1 MVEKYLLLTPG
12 PLTTSES
19 VKAAMDF
26 DYCTWDDDYK
36 EITQSFRQSLLDLA
50 QVNAD
55 EYTAVPIQ
63 GSGTYGVESVISST
77 ISDDDKLLIAINGA
91 YGKRISEMA
100 DIYGI
105 DHVDLV
111 VDEREPI
118 TLEKVTEYLDKYPE
132 ISHFAMIHCET
143 TTGILNPVED
153 IIPYVNAQGIVTIV
167 DAMSSFGGVPINVQ
181 EEKIDYLISS
191 SNKCIQGVPGFSFV
205 IARKQVLEASR
216 GLSRTLS
223 LDLFDQYAEM
233 ERNHGKWRFTS
244 PTHVVHAFYEAL
256 QELGQEGGV
265 IARHER
271 YESNQKHLAT
281 GMEDLGF
288 KVLIDEKYQSPIIT
302 SFIYPND
309 DFDFN
314 EFYHKLKKD
323 GFVIYPGKISQV
335 PTFRIGN
342 IGEVYDEDITKL
354 LIAIKDILNSGN
366 GLRN

>member
-12 PLTTSES
+12 PLTTSEE
-19 VKAAMDF
+19 VKGAMDF

-36 EITQSFRQSLLDLA
+36 KITQSFRQSLLEIA
-50 QVNAD
+50 QVSEE

-77 ISDDDKLLIAINGA
+77 ISADDKLMIAINGA

-105 DHVDLV
+105 EHVDLV

-118 TLEKVTEYLDKYPE
+118 TLEKVTEYLDQYPD
-132 ISHFAMIHCET
+132 ITHFAMIHCET
-143 TTGILNPVED
+143 TTGILNPIED
-153 IIPYVNAQGIVTIV
+153 IIPYVKAHGIVTIV
-167 DAMSSFGGVPINVQ
+167 DAMSSFGGVPIDVK

-205 IARKQVLEASR
+205 IARKQILEATK

-223 LDLFDQYAEM
+223 LDLYDQYAEM
-233 ERNHGKWRFTS
+233 ERNNGKWRFTS

-256 QELGQEGGV
+256 AELKAEGGV
-265 IARHER
+265 VARHKR

-281 GMEDLGF
+281 GMADLGF
-288 KVLIDEKYQSPIIT
+288 KLLIDETYQSPIIT

-309 DFDFN
+309 EFDFN
-314 EFYHKLKKD
+314 EFYHQLKND

-354 LIAIKDILNSGN
+354 LVAIKDIISQ
-366 GLRN
+366 

>member
-12 PLTTSES
+12 PLTTSEK
-19 VKAAMDF
+19 VKQAMDF

-36 EITQSFRQSLLDLA
+36 KITQSFRHSLLEVA
-50 QVNAD
+50 QVNED

-77 ISDDDKLLIAINGA
+77 ISNKDKLLIGINGA

-100 DIYGI
+100 DIYGL

-118 TLEKVTEYLDKYPE
+118 TLELVTEYLNKYPD
-132 ISHFAMIHCET
+132 ITHFAMIHCET
-143 TTGILNPVED
+143 TTGILNPIED
-153 IIPYVNAQGIVTIV
+153 IIPYVSDKGIVTIV
-167 DAMSSFGGVPINVQ
+167 DAMSSFGGVPINVK

-205 IARKQVLEASR
+205 IARKKLLESTE
-216 GLSRTLS
+216 GISRTLS
-223 LDLFDQYAEM
+223 LDLYGQYAEM
-233 ERNHGKWRFTS
+233 ERNNGKWRFTS

-256 QELGQEGGV
+256 EELKAEGGV
-265 IARHER
+265 TARHQR
-271 YESNQKHLAT
+271 YSSNQKHLAS
-281 GMEDLGF
+281 GMEELGF
-288 KVLIDEKYQSPIIT
+288 KVLIDEKNQSPIIT
-302 SFIYPND
+302 SFIYPSD

-314 EFYHKLKKD
+314 EFYQQLKSD

-354 LIAIKDILNSGN
+354 LVAIDEIIN
-366 GLRN
+366 

>member
-12 PLTTSES
+12 PLTTSEK
-19 VKAAMDF
+19 VKQAMDF

-36 EITQSFRQSLLDLA
+36 KITQSFRHSLLEVA
-50 QVNAD
+50 QVNED

-77 ISDDDKLLIAINGA
+77 ISNKDKLLIGINGA

-100 DIYGI
+100 DIYGL

-118 TLEKVTEYLDKYPE
+118 TLELVTEYLNKYPD
-132 ISHFAMIHCET
+132 ITHFAMIHCET
-143 TTGILNPVED
+143 TTGILNPIED
-153 IIPYVNAQGIVTIV
+153 IIPYVSDKGIVTIV
-167 DAMSSFGGVPINVQ
+167 DAMSSFGGVPINVK

-205 IARKQVLEASR
+205 IARKKLLESTE
-216 GLSRTLS
+216 GNSRTLS
-223 LDLFDQYAEM
+223 LDLYGQYAEM
-233 ERNHGKWRFTS
+233 ERNNGKWRFTS

-256 QELGQEGGV
+256 EELKAEGGV
-265 IARHER
+265 TARHQR
-271 YESNQKHLAT
+271 YSSNQKHLAS
-281 GMEDLGF
+281 GMEELGF
-288 KVLIDEKYQSPIIT
+288 KVLIDEKNQSPIIT
-302 SFIYPND
+302 SFIYPSD

-314 EFYHKLKKD
+314 EFYQQLKSD

-354 LIAIKDILNSGN
+354 LVAIDEIIN
-366 GLRN
+366 

>member
-12 PLTTSES
+12 PLTTSEK
-19 VKAAMDF
+19 VKSAMDF

-36 EITQSFRQSLLDLA
+36 RITQSFRQSLLEVA
-50 QVNAD
+50 QVTDD

-77 ISDDDKLLIAINGA
+77 ISDDDKLMIAINGA
-91 YGKRISEMA
+91 YGARISEMA

-105 DHVDLV
+105 DHVDLT

-118 TLEKVTEYLDKYPE
+118 TLELVKEALEQYPDVT
-132 ISHFAMIHCET
+132 HFAMIHCET
-143 TTGILNPVED
+143 TTGIINPIED
-153 IIPYVNAQGIVTIV
+153 VIPFVNQHGITTIV
-167 DAMSSFGGVPINVQ
+167 DAMSSFGGVPINVK
-181 EEKIDYLISS
+181 ENRIDYLISS

-205 IARKQVLEASR
+205 IARKSVLEATK
-216 GLSRTLS
+216 GMTRTLS
-223 LDLFDQYAEM
+223 LDLYGQYAEM
-233 ERNHGKWRFTS
+233 ERNNGKWRFTS

-256 QELGQEGGV
+256 QELKEEGGV
-265 IARHER
+265 IARHQR
-271 YESNQKHLAT
+271 YVNNQKHLAT
-281 GMEDLGF
+281 GMEELGF

-302 SFIYPND
+302 SFIYPTD
-309 DFDFN
+309 DFNFN
-314 EFYHKLKKD
+314 KFYQELKAD

-354 LIAIKDILNSGN
+354 LLAVKDIINK
-366 GLRN
+366 

>member
-36 EITQSFRQSLLDLA
+36 EITQSFRQSLLDVA
-50 QVNAD
+50 QVSAD

-63 GSGTYGVESVISST
+63 GSGTYGVESVISSV
-77 ISDDDKLLIAINGA
+77 ISDDDKLMIAINGA

-118 TLEKVTEYLDKYPE
+118 TLEKVTEYLDKYPD

-153 IIPYVNAQGIVTIV
+153 IIPYVNAHGIVTIV
-167 DAMSSFGGVPINVQ
+167 DAMSSFGGVPINVK

-205 IARKQVLEASR
+205 IARKKVLEATR

-265 IARHER
+265 VARHKR

-281 GMEDLGF
+281 GMEELGF

-314 EFYHKLKKD
+314 EFYHQLKQD

-342 IGEVYDEDITKL
+342 IGEVYDTDITEL
-354 LIAIKDILNSGN
+354 LVAIKDIISK
-366 GLRN
+366 

>member
-12 PLTTSES
+12 PLTTSEE
-19 VKAAMDF
+19 VKEAMDF

-36 EITQSFRQSLLDLA
+36 KITQSFRHSLLDIA
-50 QVNAD
+50 QVTED

-77 ISDDDKLLIAINGA
+77 ISNDDKLMIAINGA

-118 TLEKVTEYLDKYPE
+118 TLEKVTEYLDQYPD

-143 TTGILNPVED
+143 TTGVLNPIED
-153 IIPYVNAQGIVTIV
+153 IIPYVKAQGITTIV
-167 DAMSSFGGVPINVQ
+167 DAMSSFGGVPINVK

-205 IARKQVLEASR
+205 IANKQILEATK
-216 GLSRTLS
+216 GMSRTLS
-223 LDLFDQYAEM
+223 LDLYDQYAEM
-233 ERNHGKWRFTS
+233 ERNNGKWRFTS

-256 QELGQEGGV
+256 GELNAEGGV
-265 IARHER
+265 GARHKR
-271 YESNQKHLAT
+271 YASNQKHLAT
-281 GMEDLGF
+281 GMEELGF

-302 SFIYPND
+302 SFIYPTA
-309 DFDFN
+309 DFN
-314 EFYHKLKKD
+314 FHEFYQELKQD

-342 IGEVYDEDITKL
+342 IGEVYDEDITEL
-354 LIAIKDILNSGN
+354 LVAIKNIMAK
-366 GLRN
+366 

>member
-12 PLTTSES
+12 PLTTSEK
-19 VKAAMDF
+19 VKQAMDF

-36 EITQSFRQSLLDLA
+36 KITQSFRHSLLEVA
-50 QVNAD
+50 QVKED

-77 ISDDDKLLIAINGA
+77 ISNKDKLLIGINGA

-100 DIYGI
+100 DIYGL

-118 TLEKVTEYLDKYPE
+118 TLDLVTECLKKNPD
-132 ISHFAMIHCET
+132 ITHFAMIHCET
-143 TTGILNPVED
+143 TTGILNPIED
-153 IIPYVNAQGIVTIV
+153 IIPYVSAQGIITIV
-167 DAMSSFGGVPINVQ
+167 DAMSSFGGVPINVKK
-181 EEKIDYLISS
+181 EKIDYLISS

-205 IARKQVLEASR
+205 IARKNLLESTE
-216 GLSRTLS
+216 GISRTLS
-223 LDLFDQYAEM
+223 LDLYGQYAEM
-233 ERNHGKWRFTS
+233 ERNNGKWRFTS

-256 QELGQEGGV
+256 EELKAEGGV
-265 IARHER
+265 AARHRR
-271 YESNQKHLAT
+271 YSNNQKHLAS
-281 GMEDLGF
+281 GMEELGF
-288 KVLIDEKYQSPIIT
+288 KVLIDEKNQSPIIT
-302 SFIYPND
+302 SFIYPST

-314 EFYHKLKKD
+314 EFYQQLKSD

-354 LIAIKDILNSGN
+354 LVAVDEIIN
-366 GLRN
+366 

>member
-12 PLTTSES
+12 PLTTSEK
-19 VKAAMDF
+19 VKQAMDF

-36 EITQSFRQSLLDLA
+36 KITQSFRHSLLEVA
-50 QVNAD
+50 QVNED

-77 ISDDDKLLIAINGA
+77 ISNKDKLLIGINGA

-100 DIYGI
+100 DIYGL

-118 TLEKVTEYLDKYPE
+118 TLELVTEYLNKYPD
-132 ISHFAMIHCET
+132 ITHFAMIHCET
-143 TTGILNPVED
+143 TTGILNPIED
-153 IIPYVNAQGIVTIV
+153 IIPYVSDKGIVTIV
-167 DAMSSFGGVPINVQ
+167 DAMSSFGGVPINVK

-205 IARKQVLEASR
+205 IARKKLLESTE
-216 GLSRTLS
+216 GISRTLS
-223 LDLFDQYAEM
+223 LDLYGQYAEM
-233 ERNHGKWRFTS
+233 ERNNGKWRFTS

-256 QELGQEGGV
+256 EELKAEGGV
-265 IARHER
+265 TARHQR
-271 YESNQKHLAT
+271 YSSNQKHLAS
-281 GMEDLGF
+281 GMEELGF
-288 KVLIDEKYQSPIIT
+288 KVLIDEKNQSPIIT
-302 SFIYPND
+302 SFIYPSD

-314 EFYHKLKKD
+314 EFYQQLKSD

-354 LIAIKDILNSGN
+354 LVVIDEIIN
-366 GLRN
+366 

>member
-12 PLTTSES
+12 PLTTSET
-19 VKAAMDF
+19 VKQAMDF

-36 EITQSFRQSLLDLA
+36 KITQSFRHSLLSLA
-50 QVNAD
+50 QVTD
-55 EYTAVPIQ
+55 EEYTAVPIQ

-77 ISDDDKLLIAINGA
+77 VSDDDKLLIAINGA

-118 TLEKVTEYLDKYPE
+118 TLELVTEYLEKYPDVT
-132 ISHFAMIHCET
+132 HFAMIHCET
-143 TTGILNPVED
+143 TTGILNPIED
-153 IIPYVNAQGIVTIV
+153 IIPYVKQQGIVTIV
-167 DAMSSFGGVPINVQ
+167 DAMSSFGGIPINVKA
-181 EEKIDYLISS
+181 EKIDYLISS

-205 IARKQVLEASR
+205 IAQKEALESTKGIA
-216 GLSRTLS
+216 RTLS
-223 LDLFDQYAEM
+223 LDLYGQYAEM
-233 ERNHGKWRFTS
+233 ERNNGKWRFTS

-256 QELGQEGGV
+256 KELNEEGGV
-265 IARHER
+265 VARHQR
-271 YESNQKHLAT
+271 YLNNQKHLAA
-281 GMEDLGF
+281 GMEELGF
-288 KVLIDEKYQSPIIT
+288 KVLIDENYQSPIIT
-302 SFIYPND
+302 SFIYPTD
-309 DFDFN
+309 EFDFH
-314 EFYHKLKKD
+314 EFYQELKGD

-354 LIAIKDILNSGN
+354 LEAIKEIIS
-366 GLRN
+366 R

>member
-12 PLTTSES
+12 PLTTSEK
-19 VKAAMDF
+19 VKQAMDF

-36 EITQSFRQSLLDLA
+36 KITQSFRHSLLEVA
-50 QVNAD
+50 QVNED

-77 ISDDDKLLIAINGA
+77 ISNKDKLLIGINGA

-100 DIYGI
+100 DIYGL

-118 TLEKVTEYLDKYPE
+118 TLELVTEYLNKYLD
-132 ISHFAMIHCET
+132 ITHFAMIHCET
-143 TTGILNPVED
+143 TTGILNPIED
-153 IIPYVNAQGIVTIV
+153 IIPYVSDKGIVTIV
-167 DAMSSFGGVPINVQ
+167 DAMSSFGGVPINVK

-205 IARKQVLEASR
+205 IARKKLLESTE
-216 GLSRTLS
+216 GISRTLS
-223 LDLFDQYAEM
+223 LDLYGQYAEM
-233 ERNHGKWRFTS
+233 ERNNGKWRFTS

-256 QELGQEGGV
+256 EELKAEGGV
-265 IARHER
+265 TARHQR
-271 YESNQKHLAT
+271 YSSNQKHLAS
-281 GMEDLGF
+281 GMEELGF
-288 KVLIDEKYQSPIIT
+288 KVLIDEKNQSPIIT
-302 SFIYPND
+302 SFIYPSD

-314 EFYHKLKKD
+314 EFYQQLKSD

-354 LIAIKDILNSGN
+354 LVAIDEIIN
-366 GLRN
+366 

>member
-12 PLTTSES
+12 PLTTSET
-19 VKAAMDF
+19 VKEAMDF

-36 EITQSFRQSLLDLA
+36 KITQSFRHSLLDLA
-50 QVNAD
+50 QVTD
-55 EYTAVPIQ
+55 DQYTAVPIQ

-118 TLEKVTEYLDKYPE
+118 TLELVKEYLQEYPD
-132 ISHFAMIHCET
+132 ITHFAMIHCET
-143 TTGILNPVED
+143 TTGILNPIED
-153 IIPYVNAQGIVTIV
+153 IIPYVKKQGITTIV
-167 DAMSSFGGVPINVQ
+167 DAMSSFGGIPVNVK

-205 IARKQVLEASR
+205 IANKEALESTKGIA
-216 GLSRTLS
+216 RTLS
-223 LDLFDQYAEM
+223 LDLYGQYAEM
-233 ERNHGKWRFTS
+233 ERNNGKWRFTS

-256 QELGQEGGV
+256 KELNEEGGV
-265 IARHER
+265 VARHQR
-271 YESNQKHLAT
+271 YLNNQKHLAT
-281 GMEDLGF
+281 GMEELGF
-288 KVLIDEKYQSPIIT
+288 KVLIDQKYQSPIIT
-302 SFIYPND
+302 SFIYPTAE
-309 DFDFN
+309 FDFH
-314 EFYHKLKKD
+314 EFYQELKD
-323 GFVIYPGKISQV
+323 NGFVIYPGKISQV

-342 IGEVYDEDITKL
+342 IGEVYDDDISKL
-354 LIAIKDILNSGN
+354 LEIIKEIIS
-366 GLRN
+366 R

>member
-12 PLTTSES
+12 PLTTSET
-19 VKAAMDF
+19 VKEAMDF

-36 EITQSFRQSLLDLA
+36 EITQSFRHSLLDIA
-50 QVNAD
+50 QVTED

-77 ISDDDKLLIAINGA
+77 ISEDDELLIAINGA

-105 DHVDLV
+105 KHVDLV

-118 TLEKVTEYLDKYPE
+118 TLEMVTKYLDENPN
-132 ISHFAMIHCET
+132 ITHFAMIHCET
-143 TTGILNPVED
+143 TTGILNPIED
-153 IIPYVNAQGIVTIV
+153 IIPYVSGHGIVTIV
-167 DAMSSFGGVPINVQ
+167 DAMSSFGGVPINVKD
-181 EEKIDYLISS
+181 EKIDYLISS

-205 IARKQVLEASR
+205 IARKNALEKTK
-216 GLSRTLS
+216 GLARTLS
-223 LDLFDQYAEM
+223 LDLYGQYAEM

-256 QELGQEGGV
+256 KELNDEGGV
-265 IARHER
+265 VARHQR
-271 YESNQKHLAT
+271 YLNNQKHLAT
-281 GMEDLGF
+281 GMEELGF

-302 SFIYPND
+302 SFVYPSD
-309 DFDFN
+309 DFDFH
-314 EFYHKLKKD
+314 EFYQELKGD

-354 LIAIKDILNSGN
+354 LLAIKDIISK
-366 GLRN
+366 

>member
-12 PLTTSES
+12 PLTTSET
-19 VKAAMDF
+19 VKEAMDF

-36 EITQSFRQSLLDLA
+36 KITQSFRHSLLDLA
-50 QVNAD
+50 QVTD
-55 EYTAVPIQ
+55 DQYTAVPIQ

-118 TLEKVTEYLDKYPE
+118 TLELVKEYLQEYPD
-132 ISHFAMIHCET
+132 ITHFAMIHCET
-143 TTGILNPVED
+143 TNGILNPIED
-153 IIPYVNAQGIVTIV
+153 IIPYVKKQGITTIV
-167 DAMSSFGGVPINVQ
+167 DAMSSFGGIPVNVK

-205 IARKQVLEASR
+205 IANKEALESTKGIA
-216 GLSRTLS
+216 RTLS
-223 LDLFDQYAEM
+223 LDLYGQYAEM
-233 ERNHGKWRFTS
+233 ERNNGKWRFTS

-256 QELGQEGGV
+256 KELNEEGGV
-265 IARHER
+265 VARHQR
-271 YESNQKHLAT
+271 YLNNQKHLAT
-281 GMEDLGF
+281 GMEELGF
-288 KVLIDEKYQSPIIT
+288 KVLIDQKYQSPIIT
-302 SFIYPND
+302 SFIYPTAE
-309 DFDFN
+309 FDFH
-314 EFYHKLKKD
+314 EFYQELKD
-323 GFVIYPGKISQV
+323 NGFVIYPGKISQV

-342 IGEVYDEDITKL
+342 IGEVYDDDISKL
-354 LIAIKDILNSGN
+354 LEIIKEIIS
-366 GLRN
+366 R

>member
-12 PLTTSES
+12 PLTTSED

-36 EITQSFRQSLLDLA
+36 KITQSFRQSLLDNAL
-50 QVNAD
+50 VSAD

-63 GSGTYGVESVISST
+63 GSGTYGVESVISSA
-77 ISDDDKLLIAINGA
+77 ISNDDKLMIAINGA

-105 DHVDLV
+105 NHVDLV

-118 TLEKVTEYLDKYPE
+118 TLEKVTGCLDKNPD
-132 ISHFAMIHCET
+132 ITHFAMIHCET
-143 TTGILNPVED
+143 TTGILNPIED
-153 IIPYVNAQGIVTIV
+153 IIPYVNARGIVTIV
-167 DAMSSFGGVPINVQ
+167 DAMSSFGGIPIDVKQ
-181 EEKIDYLISS
+181 EKIDYLISS

-205 IARKQVLEASR
+205 IARKKVLEAAK
-216 GLSRTLS
+216 GLNRTLS
-223 LDLFDQYAEM
+223 LDLYDQYAEM
-233 ERNHGKWRFTS
+233 ERNNGKWRFTS

-256 QELGQEGGV
+256 QELKEEGGV
-265 IARHER
+265 VARYKR
-271 YESNQKHLAT
+271 YESNQKHLAK
-281 GMEDLGF
+281 GMEELGF

-314 EFYHKLKKD
+314 EFYHELKND

-354 LIAIKDILNSGN
+354 LIAIKNIISK
-366 GLRN
+366 

>member
-12 PLTTSES
+12 PLTTSET
-19 VKAAMDF
+19 VKQAMDF

-36 EITQSFRQSLLDLA
+36 KITQSFRQSLLDVA

-77 ISDDDKLLIAINGA
+77 ISANDKLMIAINGA

-105 DHVDLV
+105 NHVDLV

-118 TLEKVTEYLDKYPE
+118 TLELVTEYLDKYPD
-132 ISHFAMIHCET
+132 ITHFAMIHCET
-143 TTGILNPVED
+143 TTGVLNPIED
-153 IIPYVNAQGIVTIV
+153 IIPLVNARGIVTIV
-167 DAMSSFGGVPINVQ
+167 DAMSSFGGVPINVKDN
-181 EEKIDYLISS
+181 KIDYLISS

-205 IARKQVLEASR
+205 IARKNVLEATK
-216 GLSRTLS
+216 GTARTLS
-223 LDLFDQYAEM
+223 LDLYDQYAEM
-233 ERNHGKWRFTS
+233 EQNNGKWRFTS

-256 QELGQEGGV
+256 QELAQEGGV
-265 IARHER
+265 VARHQR
-271 YESNQKHLAT
+271 YVNNQKHLAG
-281 GMEDLGF
+281 GMEELGF

-302 SFIYPND
+302 SFIYPSD
-309 DFDFN
+309 DFDFH
-314 EFYHKLKKD
+314 EFYQELKSD

-354 LIAIKDILNSGN
+354 LVAIKEIIN
-366 GLRN
+366 R

>member
-12 PLTTSES
+12 PLTTSET
-19 VKAAMDF
+19 VKGAMDF

-36 EITQSFRQSLLDLA
+36 QITQSFRHSLLELA
-50 QVNAD
+50 QVSAD

-118 TLEKVTEYLDKYPE
+118 TLELVTEYLDKYPD
-132 ISHFAMIHCET
+132 ITHFAMIHCET

-153 IIPYVNAQGIVTIV
+153 IIPYVHDHGIVTIV
-167 DAMSSFGGVPINVQ
+167 DAMSSFGGVPIDVKA
-181 EEKIDYLISS
+181 EKMDYLISS

-205 IARKQVLEASR
+205 IARKEALENTK
-216 GLSRTLS
+216 GLARTLS
-223 LDLFDQYAEM
+223 LDLYDQYMEM
-233 ERNHGKWRFTS
+233 ERNNGKWRFTS

-256 QELGQEGGV
+256 KELNEEGGV
-265 IARHER
+265 TARHQR
-271 YESNQKHLAT
+271 YLNNQKHLAT
-281 GMEDLGF
+281 GMEELGF

-302 SFIYPND
+302 SFIYPTD
-309 DFDFN
+309 DFDFH
-314 EFYHKLKKD
+314 EFYQELKGD

-342 IGEVYDEDITKL
+342 IGEVYDEDISKL
-354 LIAIKDILNSGN
+354 LLAIKEIIN
-366 GLRN
+366 R

>member
-12 PLTTSES
+12 PLTTSEK
-19 VKAAMDF
+19 VKQAMDF

-36 EITQSFRQSLLDLA
+36 KITQSFRHSLLEVA
-50 QVNAD
+50 QVNED

-77 ISDDDKLLIAINGA
+77 ISNKDKLLIGINGA

-100 DIYGI
+100 DIYGL

-118 TLEKVTEYLDKYPE
+118 TLELVTEYLNKYLD
-132 ISHFAMIHCET
+132 ITHFAMIHCET
-143 TTGILNPVED
+143 TTGILNSIED
-153 IIPYVNAQGIVTIV
+153 IIPYVSDKGIVTIV
-167 DAMSSFGGVPINVQ
+167 DAMSSFGGVPINVK

-205 IARKQVLEASR
+205 IARKKLLESTE
-216 GLSRTLS
+216 GISRTLS
-223 LDLFDQYAEM
+223 LDLYGQYAEM
-233 ERNHGKWRFTS
+233 ERNNGKWRFTS

-256 QELGQEGGV
+256 EELKAEGGV
-265 IARHER
+265 TARHQR
-271 YESNQKHLAT
+271 YSSNQKHLAS
-281 GMEDLGF
+281 GMEELGF
-288 KVLIDEKYQSPIIT
+288 KVLIDEKNQSPIIT
-302 SFIYPND
+302 SFIYPSD

-314 EFYHKLKKD
+314 EFYQQLKSD

-354 LIAIKDILNSGN
+354 LVAIDEIIN
-366 GLRN
+366 

>member
-12 PLTTSES
+12 PLTTSET
-19 VKAAMDF
+19 VKEAMDF

-36 EITQSFRQSLLDLA
+36 KITQSFRHSLLDLA
-50 QVNAD
+50 QVTD
-55 EYTAVPIQ
+55 DQYTAVPIQ

-118 TLEKVTEYLDKYPE
+118 TLELVKEYLQEYPD
-132 ISHFAMIHCET
+132 ITHFAMIHCET
-143 TTGILNPVED
+143 TTGILNPIED
-153 IIPYVNAQGIVTIV
+153 IIPYVKKQGITTIV
-167 DAMSSFGGVPINVQ
+167 DAMSSFGGIPVNVK

-205 IARKQVLEASR
+205 IANKEALESTKGIA
-216 GLSRTLS
+216 RTLS
-223 LDLFDQYAEM
+223 LDLYGQYAEM
-233 ERNHGKWRFTS
+233 ERNNGKWRFTS

-256 QELGQEGGV
+256 KELNEEGGV
-265 IARHER
+265 VARHQR
-271 YESNQKHLAT
+271 YLNNQKHLAT
-281 GMEDLGF
+281 GMEELGF

-302 SFIYPND
+302 SFIYPTAE
-309 DFDFN
+309 FDFH
-314 EFYHKLKKD
+314 EFYQELKD
-323 GFVIYPGKISQV
+323 NGFVIYPGKISQV

-342 IGEVYDEDITKL
+342 IGEVYDDDISKL
-354 LIAIKDILNSGN
+354 LEIIKEIIS
-366 GLRN
+366 R

>member
-12 PLTTSES
+12 PLTTSEK
-19 VKAAMDF
+19 VKQAMDF

-36 EITQSFRQSLLDLA
+36 RITQSFRHSLLEVA
-50 QVNAD
+50 QVDED

-63 GSGTYGVESVISST
+63 GSGTYGVESVISSA

-118 TLEKVTEYLDKYPE
+118 TLELVTEYLDKYPD
-132 ISHFAMIHCET
+132 ITHFAMIHCET

-153 IIPYVNAQGIVTIV
+153 IIPYVSGHGIVTIV
-167 DAMSSFGGVPINVQ
+167 DAMSSFGGVPLNVA
-181 EEKIDYLISS
+181 ENKIDFMISS

-205 IARKQVLEASR
+205 IAKKSVLEATK
-216 GLSRTLS
+216 GLARTLS
-223 LDLFDQYAEM
+223 LDLYGQYIEM
-233 ERNHGKWRFTS
+233 ERNNGKWRFTS
-244 PTHVVHAFYEAL
+244 PTHVVHAFAEAL
-256 QELGQEGGV
+256 QELKEEGGV
-265 IARHER
+265 VARHQR
-271 YESNQKHLAT
+271 YVNNQKHLAS
-281 GMEDLGF
+281 GMEELGF
-288 KVLIDEKYQSPIIT
+288 KVLIDEKWQSPIIT
-302 SFIYPND
+302 SFIYPTA
-309 DFDFN
+309 DFDFHK
-314 EFYHKLKKD
+314 FYQKLKAD

-354 LIAIKDILNSGN
+354 LAAIKEIMD
-366 GLRN
+366 